1 MNVDEEKREME
12 TGKEE
17 TVEGNLEET
26 AVEGNL
32 EETAKEEKE
41 KAEQVDAV
49 GNNSGDADKQE
60 PAGIAAWLQMPSF
73 LYGVIAVLLVAVI
86 ILGVQLSGRDP
97 GQAVSDE
104 ITPVEHEAV
113 AMVNGEEISEK
124 ELFEAMY
131 AQVGQDILE
140 QLVTRKL
147 VVQEAEKLDIYV
159 SDEEIEEEI
168 QKVIDE
174 SFMGSEEEFL
184 MILEQYGISLEVFR
198 DDARLNLLARE
209 VAMEEIEL
217 TEEAGIEFFE
227 SNRARFEEEEEVEA
241 RHILVESL
249 ETAEEVLD
257 LLEQG
262 EDFADLA
269 KDYSTDQ
276 SNKDDGGY
284 LGFFG
289 RGMMVAPFEEIAFS
303 LDIGELSEPVETDF
317 GFHII
322 EVLDRKEVETVT
334 FEDVRDQVM
343 EQMADERVS
352 QVLSELI
359 PSLYDRA
366 DIEYIIQR

>member
-1 MNVDEEKREME
+1 MNVDEENREKE

-17 TVEGNLEET
+17 NVEENENVEED
-26 AVEGNL
+26 VE
-32 EETAKEEKE
+32 EEKE
-41 KAEQVDAV
+41 QDEQA
-49 GNNSGDADKQE
+49 E
-60 PAGIAAWLQMPSF
+60 PAGNGAGNADKKGAAGIMAWLQMPTF

-86 ILGVQLSGRDP
+86 ILWVQLSGRDP
-97 GQAVSDE
+97 GPAVPEEVAPDDGK
-104 ITPVEHEAV
+104 AV
-113 AMVNGEEISEK
+113 ALVNEEEISEK

-140 QLVTRKL
+140 QLITRKL
-147 VVQEAEKLDIYV
+147 LVQEAEKLDISV
-159 SDEEIEEEI
+159 SDEDIEEEI

-209 VAMEEIEL
+209 VALEQIDL
-217 TEEAGIEFFE
+217 TEEDGIEFFE
-227 SNRARFEEEEEVEA
+227 RNRGRFEEEEEVEA
-241 RHILVESL
+241 RHILVDSL
-249 ETAEEVLD
+249 ETAEEVLG
-257 LLEQG
+257 LLDQG

-276 SNKDDGGY
+276 SNKDDGGN

-289 RGMMVAPFEEIAFS
+289 RGRMVAPFEEIAFS
-303 LDIGELSEPVETDF
+303 LEIGELSEPVETDF

-322 EVLDRKEVETVT
+322 EVLDRKEVETVA

-366 DIEYIIQR
+366 DIEYIIQ